1 MYVYIDIYFS
11 LQHNILFIY
20 LFSFYYFFF
29 TSYHVP
35 RCILPLSNTFLCA
48 FLSSGILVSSSAY
61 LYTMSVYKLYQVHMY
76 FAIIFINYIMLLIS
90 WINFRRKYHRQ
101 LSNTSTFKMF
111 ILKMLKVPSCMIK
124 VATLSIFPF
133 FPFRLAAH
141 FLIV

>member
-1 MYVYIDIYFS
+1 MCIQTFISHFS
-11 LQHNILFIY
+11 ITFYLFIY
-20 LFSFYYFFF
+20 FHFNIFL

-76 FAIIFINYIMLLIS
+76 FAIVFINYIMLLIS
-90 WINFRRKYHRQ
+90 WINFRRKYHRE

>member
-1 MYVYIDIYFS
+1 MSKKTFVFMYVYIDIYFS
-11 LQHNILFIY
+11 LRITFYLFIY
-20 LFSFYYFFF
+20 FHFNIFL

-76 FAIIFINYIMLLIS
+76 FAIVFINYIMLLIS
-90 WINFRRKYHRQ
+90 WINFRRKYHRE

-111 ILKMLKVPSCMIK
+111 ILKMLKVPSCI
-124 VATLSIFPF
+124 T
-133 FPFRLAAH
+133 
-141 FLIV
+141 